1 MPVPAKVKEITCDSI
16 EAAGFRLGHKLGE
29 GRFSEVVHG
38 TNIKTGEEFAVK
50 VVDQQALEEDGEAS
64 AALHIEVEVLKRAAR
79 HPHVVAL
86 HAVIRTP
93 IATYL
98 VMEIMHGGE
107 LFDAIIARG
116 SFPEA
121 EARLLLR
128 QLLSALAYCH
138 SLGVVHRDLKPEN
151 VLFEAAGKTG
161 GADGSLKIIDFGYAA
176 LHHPGERLRGLSGTP
191 DYVAPEVLSW
201 YEGDEPAEGESPGG
215 APPPEPPPQLE
226 YDSSCDMWSIG
237 VILYILLC
245 GFPPFYAEGEA
256 ELIARVREGTYEF
269 TSPYWDD
276 ISDEAKDLIARCL
289 SLNPDER
296 PTPTQALTHTWVAD
310 GGKGFVTLGA
320 MQPPAAAP
328 AQAVPV
334 VQARP
339 AAAAPPPA
347 EAAFVEEPA
356 EEEEEEEVAPVQARK
371 VAQQPPPA
379 YEQEWPPPPP
389 ATAPAAARPASSTTS
404 AAPVAASTSLDK
416 GELIARI
423 RQMRRA
429 YAPHARAGA
438 GSSSSGS
445 GGGGSGSG
453 AQPMQLTL
461 DSDGTKFASAPSRAE
476 LEKQGATF
484 VKLPKALFQDI
495 YALCDAH
502 RRGELAD
509 GGERPLHEM
518 LQALT
523 SEVQKGALGKPA

>member
-38 TNIKTGEEFAVK
+38 TNVKTGEEFAVK

-201 YEGDEPAEGESPGG
+201 YEGDEPAEDESPGG

-226 YDSSCDMWSIG
+226 WLFVRYVVSWRHPLHPAMR
-237 VILYILLC
+237 L
-245 GFPPFYAEGEA
+245 PPFYAEGEA
-256 ELIARVREGTYEF
+256 EQIARVREGTYEF

-289 SLNPDER
+289 SLNPSER
-296 PTPTQALTHTWVAD
+296 PTPTQALTHT
-310 GGKGFVTLGA
+310 
-320 MQPPAAAP
+320 
-328 AQAVPV
+328 
-334 VQARP
+334 
-339 AAAAPPPA
+339 
-347 EAAFVEEPA
+347 
-356 EEEEEEEVAPVQARK
+356 
-371 VAQQPPPA
+371 
-379 YEQEWPPPPP
+379 
-389 ATAPAAARPASSTTS
+389 
-404 AAPVAASTSLDK
+404 
-416 GELIARI
+416 
-423 RQMRRA
+423 
-429 YAPHARAGA
+429 
-438 GSSSSGS
+438 
-445 GGGGSGSG
+445 
-453 AQPMQLTL
+453 
-461 DSDGTKFASAPSRAE
+461 
-476 LEKQGATF
+476 
-484 VKLPKALFQDI
+484 
-495 YALCDAH
+495 
-502 RRGELAD
+502 
-509 GGERPLHEM
+509 
-518 LQALT
+518 
-523 SEVQKGALGKPA
+523 